1 MKFLLR
7 IFSALLC
14 GLCVASFGAT
24 AGLTSASTAT
34 YPNNGMRRVG
44 ACELS
49 DNVFRSLYN
58 AVYDPT
64 TGYAY
69 FSTAGG
75 TNVNPGRIIK
85 VDLNGP
91 VPVEVGSCQAGA
103 NEYNLNCG
111 VLDTVNGYGY
121 FGALSGSPG
130 HIVKIA
136 LGTGNAPPTY
146 VNSLTLN
153 SGENAVQG
161 AVADVA
167 NGYAYFACGT
177 NPSIIVKVQMTAG
190 NALPVRIGAVT
201 LNSGEKFMRRGVIDT
216 ANGYAYFASNASTPT
231 IVAKIALG
239 SGANPPT
246 RVGVATID
254 SAQHNIG
261 SAVIDTANGY
271 AYFGSYDG
279 GHDPA
284 TTANVYK
291 VALGSGANAPSL
303 ISAVPLGSGEGE
315 LCSALLDPI
324 AGCAYF
330 GTDHRYPGKI
340 YRMRLGA
347 GGAAPVESG
356 TLALN
361 GGASANPTDGN
372 NEVNT
377 VTVPPAAPLPWGEV
391 FLQSAVIDTAGGYS
405 YFGTDSSPGQVVKV
419 CFSQRN
425 QIKGTRIVL
434 NEAAAVNDVRF
445 YSHAASGNVRLAI
458 YDNAA
463 TKNLLWQ
470 AQVANT
476 ASAAWLTVPISGL
489 VLQPGTYWLAWQVD
503 SSADVPSY
511 TSGAAGDGFSFEQT
525 YNAFPSALSGTTST
539 TEKWSVYLDYD
550 AIPALAITTNSQVA
564 SVVAGNAFL
573 LTFASSGGTTPYT
586 WSLAGGALPAG
597 VTLSSAGVLS
607 GAPTAAGSYSFTVQ
621 VADGLGSTATRQFT
635 VTIAPRVPSVWISH
649 GMGGGG
655 GMYAPS
661 FSPFDPN
668 ELCLSC
674 DMSELFH
681 TTTLGTSWETV
692 DFRQV
697 QGFRESEVQFTSDPL
712 IRYVLDFKFNAAT
725 GVALQR
731 PLKSTDGGVTWTPLP
746 GWAGRAYSV
755 WADPSITTRL
765 VVATQ
770 NDIYVSNDGGA
781 TFSASLFNLTNNRI
795 AGVFFD
801 GLDIYIGCNAGLL
814 VSHDGGGSFASAGIS
829 GIPAGEAMYSFA
841 GAKQGGT
848 VRFYCVT
855 LASFVVF
862 PGAILN
868 PFVSRGVYTM
878 DVGATTW
885 TAMMSGFTS
894 GTDYPSHVAMARNNI
909 STVYVAAARGSTGTF
924 YPDRSTVFKAN
935 APGGTWQRVFI
946 IYPNNQN
953 IITGWAGY
961 PNSASLSFAN
971 PIGFTVHPSDPNRL
985 CLTDSATAHITTNG
999 GTTWTQ
1005 IYVSPAD
1012 QNAANTALPSG
1023 KAYHGVGI
1031 EPTACF
1037 WLHWIDGANLLAGF
1051 SDLRLIRSHNSGASW
1066 GYDYSGLSDGECYQI
1081 VQHANGTL
1089 YALSST
1095 IISPYG
1101 VIGSDNASIDGATGT
1116 VRLSTNGGANWSMLH
1131 NFGAAPMWM
1140 ALDPANADT
1149 MYVAIAHST
1158 LGGIYLTQNL
1168 SAGINST
1175 WMRLSAPARATS
1187 GHPYNIR
1194 LLDDGSLVC
1203 SYSLGYDGTSFPQ
1216 TSGVFITANPT
1227 AGASATWL
1235 DRSAT
1240 GMKYWTQDVV
1250 IDPHDATQQTW
1261 YAAVW
1266 NAWGAGNP
1274 NPSQQGG
1281 LYKTTNRGQSWTRV
1295 FSADCVN
1302 SCTISPI
1309 NADEM
1314 YVTTRFSG
1322 LWYGSNLS
1330 AASPNFA
1337 QLAEYPFREPT
1348 RIFYNPNVPGE
1359 VWVTSNGNGI
1369 RSGSVPFATPMDQW
1383 RAAHFTT
1390 AEFANAAI
1398 SGPLAAPA
1406 GDGVCNLIKY
1416 ALGLDPKSPGAQF
1429 LPTRGLD
1436 AGQHLTITFSRPAGI
1451 AGLTY
1456 LVEASG
1462 DLSTWLPGSSYSTSG
1477 DMPSN
1482 ANTTQVSRT
1491 SAGGFE
1497 TITVRDNLDINAG
1510 RRFLRLRVSSP

>member
-1 MKFLLR
+1 MKAIWALV
-7 IFSALLC
+7 SALLWDST
-14 GLCVASFGAT
+14 VW
-24 AGLTSASTAT
+24 ASTSGVT
-34 YPNNGMRRVG
+34 VSGSTSYPNNGMRRIG
-44 ACELS
+44 QCEL
-49 DNVFRSLYN
+49 NNNLFRSLYN

-69 FSTAGG
+69 FSTAAG

-85 VDLNGP
+85 VDCNGTT
-91 VPVEVGSCQAGA
+91 PVEVGSCQAGT
-103 NEYNLNCG
+103 NEYNLNCA
-111 VLDTVNGYGY
+111 VLDTANGYGY
-121 FGALSGSPG
+121 FANLSTNPG
-130 HIVKIA
+130 HIIKIA
-136 LGTGNAPPTY
+136 LGAGSAAPAY
-146 VNSLTLN
+146 VNSLALN
-153 SGENAVQG
+153 SGEGSVQG
-161 AVADVA
+161 AVADIVG
-167 NGYAYFACGT
+167 GYAYFMCGT
-177 NPSIIVKVQMTAG
+177 NPGTLVKVQMTVGDAM
-190 NALPVRIGAVT
+190 PVRIGAAP
-201 LNSGEKFMRRGVIDT
+201 LNNGEKFMRRGVIDPV
-216 ANGYAYFASNASTPT
+216 NGYAYFASQASTPT

-239 SGANPPT
+239 AGANPPL
-246 RVGVATID
+246 RIGVATLD
-254 SAQHNIG
+254 NAQHNIG
-261 SAVIDTANGY
+261 SAVIDAANGY

-291 VALGSGANAPSL
+291 VALGAGANGPSL
-303 ISAVPLGSGEGE
+303 ITAVPLGSGEGE
-315 LCSALLDPI
+315 LCSAVLDPV

-347 GGAAPVESG
+347 GGVAPFESG
-356 TLALN
+356 TLTLN

-372 NEVNT
+372 NEANV

-391 FLQSAVIDTAGGYS
+391 FLQSAVHDAARGYS
-405 YFGTDSSPGQVVKV
+405 YFATDSSPGQVVKV

-463 TKNLLWQ
+463 TKNRLWQ
-470 AQVANT
+470 TEVANT
-476 ASAAWLTVPISGL
+476 ASGAWLTVPISGAA
-489 VLQPGTYWLAWQVD
+489 LQPGTYWLAWQVD

-511 TSGAAGDGFSFEQT
+511 SAGVAGDGFSFEQT
-525 YNAFPSALSGTTST
+525 YGAFPSALSGTTST

-550 AIPALAITTNSQVA
+550 AIPALAITTNAQLVSI
-564 SVVAGNAFL
+564 VAGNSL
-573 LTFASSGGTTPYT
+573 SVTLASSGGAAPYT

-597 VTLSSAGVLS
+597 VTLSSAGALS
-607 GAPTAAGSYSFTVQ
+607 GSPTTAGTYSFTVQ
-621 VADGLGSTATRQFT
+621 VSDGLGSTATQQFT
-635 VTIAPRVPSVWISH
+635 ITIAPRVPSVWVSH

-668 ELCLSC
+668 ELYLSC
-674 DMSELFH
+674 DMSEFFH
-681 TTTLGTSWETV
+681 TTTLGTSWETI

-697 QGFRESEVQFTSDPL
+697 EGFRESEVQFTSAPL

-731 PLKSTDGGVTWTPLP
+731 PLKTTDGGATWTTLP
-746 GWAGRAYSV
+746 GWVGRAYSV
-755 WADPSITTRL
+755 WADPSSTTRL
-765 VVATQ
+765 VVATA
-770 NDIYVSNDGGA
+770 NDIYASNDGGA

-801 GLDIYIGCNAGLL
+801 GQDIYIGCNAGLL
-814 VSHDGGGSFASAGIS
+814 VSHNGGGSIVSAGIG
-829 GIPAGEAMYSFA
+829 GIPSGEAMFSFA
-841 GAKQGGT
+841 GAKQNGT

-878 DVGATTW
+878 DVGAVNW
-885 TAMMSGFTS
+885 TSMMNGFTS
-894 GTDYPSHVAMARNNI
+894 GTDFPSHVGMARNNI

-935 APGGTWQRVFI
+935 APGATWQRVFI

-953 IITGWAGY
+953 ITTGWAGY
-961 PNSASLSFAN
+961 PNSSSLNFAN
-971 PIGFTVHPSDPNRL
+971 PIGFTVYPGDANRV
-985 CLTDSATAHITTNG
+985 CLTDNATAHLTTDG
-999 GTTWTQ
+999 GTTWKQ
-1005 IYVSPAD
+1005 IYVNPSD
-1012 QNAANTALPSG
+1012 QNAANHALPGG
-1023 KAYHGVGI
+1023 KAYHGVGL

-1037 WLHWIDGANLLAGF
+1037 WLDWLDVSNLLAGY
-1051 SDLRLIRSHNSGASW
+1051 SDMRLIRCHDGGASW
-1066 GYDYSGLSDGECYQI
+1066 AYDYSGLSDGECYQI

-1101 VIGSDNASIDGATGT
+1101 VIGSDNASIDASTGT
-1116 VRLSTNGGANWSMLH
+1116 VRLSTNSGANWSTLH
-1131 NFGAAPMWM
+1131 NFGAAPMWV
-1140 ALDPANADT
+1140 ALDPANAET
-1149 MYVAIAHST
+1149 MYVAVAHSS

-1175 WMRLSAPARATS
+1175 WTKLSAPARATS

-1203 SYSLGYDGTSFPQ
+1203 SYALNYDSSSFAL
-1216 TSGVFITANPT
+1216 TSGVFISGNPT

-1235 DRSAT
+1235 DRSAN

-1250 IDPHDATQQTW
+1250 IDPHDPTQQTW

-1295 FSADCVN
+1295 FSSDSVN

-1309 NADEM
+1309 NTDEM
-1314 YVTTRFSG
+1314 YLTTRSSG

-1330 AASPNFA
+1330 AASPNFT
-1337 QLAEYPFREPT
+1337 QVTEYPFREPT
-1348 RIFYNPNVPGE
+1348 RVFYNPYVPGE

-1369 RSGSVPFATPMDQW
+1369 RSGSVPFAAPMDQW
-1383 RAAHFTT
+1383 RASYFTI
-1390 AEFANAAI
+1390 AEFADPAV
-1398 SGPLAAPA
+1398 SGVLANPA
-1406 GDGVCNLIKY
+1406 GDGICNLIKY
-1416 ALGLDPKSPGAQF
+1416 ALGLDPRRSSAPSSLAAFANEGNY
-1429 LPTRGLD
+1429 
-1436 AGQHLTITFSRPAGI
+1436 LTLSVPRSATATDVTFTA
-1451 AGLTY
+1451 
-1456 LVEASG
+1456 LVSG
-1462 DLSTWLPGSSYSTSG
+1462 DLKTWNSG
-1477 DMPSN
+1477 P
-1482 ANTTQVSRT
+1482 AYTTVLINTPTLYK
-1491 SAGGFE
+1491 
-1497 TITVRDNLDINAG
+1497 VRDNTPLTGAAG
-1510 RRFLRLRVSSP
+1510 RFIRLQLAQP